1 MKRCPQCGNTYTDDS
16 LKFCLQ
22 DGATLFGLDDRAPA
36 TEILPLGDEPSTRA
50 RLPRDL
56 QPTVVDSSPARNS
69 KLIVALTVFVVLL
82 ALIGGISAWIWR
94 GGGAGQ
100 TTNVKDSTPTNQNQR
115 QVASENDNQSIVAP
129 SASSA
134 GFPAASPS
142 PSAAQF
148 GFIKGDMTYP
158 SDAIP
163 DDMVVCAE
171 NIDTTEVTCTKQRSG
186 WQSSVSYSLKV
197 PPGRYY
203 VYGVL
208 LKENKGERAYY
219 TDFIPCGMDVKCKSH
234 KRIMLEVK
242 AGQNLAGIKVGDWWA
257 NLKS

>member
-22 DGATLFGLDDRAPA
+22 DGTTLFGLDDRAPA
-36 TEILPLGDEPSTRA
+36 TEILPPDDQPSTRA

-56 QPTVVDSSPARNS
+56 QTTVVDSSPARNA
-69 KLIVALTVFVVLL
+69 KLIVALTVLVVLL
-82 ALIGGISAWIWR
+82 VLIGGISAWIWR
-94 GGGAGQ
+94 GDGA
-100 TTNVKDSTPTNQNQR
+100 TKTANVKDSTPTNQNQR
-115 QVASENDNQSIVAP
+115 QLASNDNQSTVTP

-134 GFPAASPS
+134 GFPALSPS
-142 PSAAQF
+142 PSAPQF

-197 PPGRYY
+197 SPGRYY
-203 VYGVL
+203 VFGVL
-208 LKENKGERAYY
+208 LKQDKGERAYY

-234 KRIMLEVK
+234 QRIMLEVK
-242 AGQNLAGIKVGDWWA
+242 AGQNLTGIKVGDWWA
-257 NLKS
+257 NFKT